1 MTTPR
6 SFHSPI
12 LEIYDAAV
20 EVVADPN
27 AENPERLRAAVEAGE
42 VAMREAREEREAAE
56 EVVWGS
62 CNS

>member
-1 MTTPR
+1 MSGTR
-6 SFHSPI
+6 AIHSPI
-12 LEIYDAAV
+12 LEIYDSAV

-27 AENPERLRAAVEAGE
+27 AENLERLRAAVEAGE